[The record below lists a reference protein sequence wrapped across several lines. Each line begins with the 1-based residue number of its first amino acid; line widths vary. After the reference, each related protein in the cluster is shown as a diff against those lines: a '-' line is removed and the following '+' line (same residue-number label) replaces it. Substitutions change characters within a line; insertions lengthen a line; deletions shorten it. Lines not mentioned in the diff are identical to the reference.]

1 MLVLDLIN
9 GIIYIETQGMGSNT
23 EFIVHKKLIKRIIK
37 QKDNST
43 DAIY

>member
-23 EFIVHKKLIKRIIK
+23 EFIVHIKINK
-37 QKDNST
+37 TNNKT
-43 DAIY
+43 KG